1 MEGNVG
7 NGHGGDGQEHIFGR
21 KFDLGGMMNKMP
33 EMKDVPPHWSF
44 TSVWP
49 DVKKSGDVVKANGG
63 QVLNGPM
70 EVPGGDWIINC
81 MDPQGA
87 MFSLHHK

>member
-1 MEGNVG
+1 MDMGAM
-7 NGHGGDGQEHIFGR
+7 GQYHIFGR

-33 EMKDVPPHWSF
+33 EMKDVPPHWSIYF
-44 TSVWP
+44 RVP
-49 DVKKSGDVVKANGG
+49 DVKKSVDVVKANGG